1 MKPKIKYKFDYGC
14 YPIWAV
20 DDKSI
25 DQFGFNISDLKG
37 LGLSGKTIK
46 LIEFNCEMFD
56 NYLNPVYQMFPSFWS
71 GRMHAFFQYSIKFLY
86 KQITAEIGT
95 EYEIENHEIE
105 RFNEK
110 IDIEK
115 IDNDLKSFVNNP
127 AEFAIKKGISFNS
140 SEELK
145 AEIQTAFSEWD
156 NKEYKYYSI

>member
-1 MKPKIKYKFDYGC
+1 MKPKFKYMFDYGC

-25 DQFGFNISDLKG
+25 ERFGFNISDLEG
-37 LGLSGKTIK
+37 LGLSGKTTK
-46 LIEFNCEMFD
+46 LIESNCEMFD

-71 GRMHAFFQYSIKFLY
+71 GRMHAFFQYSIRFLY
-86 KQITAEIGT
+86 EQIVEEIGN
-95 EYEIENHEIE
+95 EYDIENQEIE

-115 IDNDLKSFVNNP
+115 IDTVLKAFVDNP
-127 AEFAIKKGISFNS
+127 AEFASKKGISFS
-140 SEELK
+140 SSDELK
-145 AEIQTAFSEWD
+145 EEIRTAFNEWD